1 MLPNQTNIITILRS
15 TSNSTQSKPK
25 CFILKKHYCLW
36 SMKKDPELE
45 SALSRNRRWIINN
58 QIKNIILRYPNN
70 EIPIETLQKKFKTL
84 DLQGKALNWISK
96 YPSCFDF
103 HQRRV
108 RLTKR
113 MIELVHEEQSIKD
126 SLEPVF
132 VKRLAKILMLSFN
145 NTLNVLK
152 INEIKNS
159 LGFPDDYLIRIVP
172 KYPDLFRIVNESGR
186 RSSMAIELIHWNP
199 NFAVSEVEALALKN
213 GGKEPNFSCCLPSS
227 WVKSLEKFRDFESV
241 PYVSPYTDPRVL
253 VEGSKEM
260 EKRNVGLVHE
270 LLSLTL
276 WKKVSIMKLGHFKRE
291 FFLPDKL
298 NVLLLKHPG
307 IFYVSNKYRIYT
319 VLLREGYVGSQL
331 VDKDPLVVVKEK
343 FGEIMQEGLHEY
355 NQRRRLINI
364 EKKRSKGL
372 PLTRV
377 DEDHMNGRRRRRNR
391 EVSDEDDEVGGEN
404 GNKLGGLLDPEERKR
419 FYKVLFDD
427 DGS

>member
-1 MLPNQTNIITILRS
+1 MFRHQTNIIILLR
-15 TSNSTQSKPK
+15 TSSKR
-25 CFILKKHYCLW
+25 HYCLW
-36 SMKKDPELE
+36 SSKKDPDLE
-45 SALSRNRRWIINN
+45 SALSRNKRWIINN

-70 EIPIETLQKKFKTL
+70 QIPIQTLQKKFKTL

-96 YPSCFDF
+96 YPSCFQF
-103 HQRRV
+103 HQDHV
-108 RLTKR
+108 LLTKR
-113 MIELVHEEQSIKD
+113 MMELVHEEQSLKD
-126 SLEPVF
+126 SLESVF
-132 VKRLAKILMLSFN
+132 VPRLAKLLMLSLN
-145 NTLNVLK
+145 NCLNVMK

-159 LGFPDDYLIRIVP
+159 LGFPDDYLIGIVA
-172 KYPDLFRIVNESGR
+172 KYPDLFRIRNESGR
-186 RSSMAIELIHWNP
+186 RSSMVVELMKWNP
-199 NFAVSEVEALALKN
+199 DFAVSEVEALAMKN
-213 GGKEPNFSCCLPSS
+213 GVEVNFSCCLPSS
-227 WVKSLEKFRDFESV
+227 WVKSLEKFREFELV
-241 PYVSPYTDPRVL
+241 PYVSPYSDPRGL

-276 WKKVSIMKLGHFKRE
+276 WKKISIMKLGHFKRE
-291 FFLPDKL
+291 FFLPDKV

-355 NQRRRLINI
+355 NQRRRLVNI
-364 EKKRSKGL
+364 EKRRNKGL
-372 PLTRV
+372 PLNRV
-377 DEDHMNGRRRRRNR
+377 DEDHMKGRRRRRNR
-391 EVSDEDDEVGGEN
+391 EVFDEDDEVEREN